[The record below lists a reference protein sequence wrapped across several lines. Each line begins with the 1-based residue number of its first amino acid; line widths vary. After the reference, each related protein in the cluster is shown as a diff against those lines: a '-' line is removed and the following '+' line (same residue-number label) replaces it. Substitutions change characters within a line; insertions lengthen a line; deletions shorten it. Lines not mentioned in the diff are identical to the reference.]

1 MHGKFGF
8 FKGGHACPIIL
19 LVVVLIILAITSVVT
34 STDTKPT
41 NYYGKHIDE
50 DGNTTVQL
58 RRGQSYIDGE
68 IIPAASKTTG
78 ITPLAVK

>member
-34 STDTKPT
+34 STDTEPVGSQAWMKEPHEEERGYVRNLAT
-41 NYYGKHIDE
+41 NETWIIIGDE
-50 DGNTTVQL
+50 VIKCLNT
-58 RRGQSYIDGE
+58 
-68 IIPAASKTTG
+68 
-78 ITPLAVK
+78 